1 MQISVTAKGFKI
13 DGKQHF
19 FGKLAAVLSGLPKGD
34 ARKLRKSLWNA
45 GHRNHAATKRTP
57 SVQPMAKQEKLL
69 QIA

>member
-19 FGKLAAVLSGLPKGD
+19 FGKLPTVLSGLSKGN
-34 ARKLRKSLWNA
+34 ARLLRKALWNA